1 MTTDAASQND
11 SIIAKDLLI
20 AMISMP
26 NRVIE
31 LSTDPAAAAQQI
43 AQAYETIYNKVKVIT

>member
-1 MTTDAASQND
+1 MTTNVETQRD